1 MVKISKKIS
10 LLSQSKKNAL
20 QEPKPPILNSS
31 RKIVCLFAKVL
42 SSRISPIACGL
53 NLKTEKSRMNI
64 EVCFSP
70 ASYHLFHKPDTIVV
84 VIDIFRAS
92 SAINTAFFHGVT
104 KMIPVSTVEEADAYK
119 KNGFL
124 VAAERNGEIVEGF
137 DLGNSPF
144 GYMNNKVKGKTIA
157 ITTTNGTMA
166 IDVAR
171 EAYKV
176 VVGSFLNLEILVDF
190 LKKEKKDVLFL
201 CAGWKNKF
209 NLEDSL
215 FAGAV
220 AEQLIFKHDFQTA
233 CDSAIAAV
241 ELYKLAKH
249 DLFSFLSNSSH
260 RNRLEKLDLERDIKY
275 CLTPNQCPVIP
286 VLEGKFLVKM
296 S

>member
-1 MVKISKKIS
+1 M
-10 LLSQSKKNAL
+10 
-20 QEPKPPILNSS
+20 
-31 RKIVCLFAKVL
+31 
-42 SSRISPIACGL
+42 SRISSTSYGL

-92 SAINTAFFHGVT
+92 SAINTAFFHGVS
-104 KMIPVSTVEEADAYK
+104 KMIPVATIDEADAYK

-124 VAAERNGEIVEGF
+124 VAAERNGEVVEGF

-144 GYMNNKVKGKTIA
+144 GYMSNKVKGKTIA

-166 IDVAR
+166 IEVAR
-171 EAYKV
+171 EAHEV
-176 VVGSFLNLEILVDF
+176 VIGSFLNLDVLVDY
-190 LKKEKKDVLFL
+190 LKKEKKNVLFL

-215 FAGAV
+215 YAGAV
-220 AEQLIFKHDFQTA
+220 AEQLIFKHGFQTA
-233 CDSAIAAV
+233 CDSTIAAV